1 MPAGVCDR
9 MALRQVI
16 EKRIGLELFT
26 DKLSQVAKHENYNN
40 AAKKPQVDFP
50 ESAEVV
56 FDHQFTRL
64 FKKLE
69 SELAVLLS
77 FGIRCE

>member
-1 MPAGVCDR
+1 

-69 SELAVLLS
+69 SESAVHTEYDNIIHLS
-77 FGIRCE
+77 I